1 MPSRTTGGPL
11 KRPLVEAALAMIAA
25 DPYELRLREH
35 RGHDL
40 PGVWYVYDV
49 NESISIVFGLLGGS
63 ERGHLALG
71 ESWTIKTPATT
82 SPRCRR

>member
-1 MPSRTTGGPL
+1 MAEYAEPYYRRRPL
-11 KRPLVEAALAMIAA
+11 RRPLVEAALAIIAA

-40 PGVWYVYDV
+40 PGAWYVYDV
-49 NESISIVFGLLGGS
+49 NDSISIVFGLLGGS

-71 ESWTIKTPATT
+71 GILDDQDTGDD
-82 SPRCRR
+82 